1 LPDEKGIR
9 QQKIKKIRSLA
20 AKNGEPRAQLLLSQM
35 YEKGQEVT
43 KDPKKAAYWKKKYE
57 KNPAKK

>member
-1 LPDEKGIR
+1 MYP
-9 QQKIKKIRSLA
+9 A
-20 AKNGEPRAQLLLSQM
+20 AFIDQLRAQLLLSQM

-57 KNPAKK
+57 KNPAKKEG